1 MIRALKFIVFVVVLG
16 YGVDL
21 SDKDLTQDANN
32 TGFWSYSNDTE
43 VDFSITSALGADTKA
58 QPDIANITKL
68 EITASAPNSAIVLT
82 GTATQK
88 ASLGKGANGNYAFD
102 ISASTLTLTGD
113 TNDKST
119 AQIRAFL
126 PSKITA
132 NTTLTNARISLA
144 GTSASSAPTLSIN
157 GDFKAENSLIEHYET
172 SANTIN
178 SSLVVSGKSTITN
191 TEFNIITAVSRTDKP
206 ILRYVV
212 MSSAGGFID
221 FTGNSANIKVSKSL
235 AALQEQYSKSF
246 NFSNAILNTAKEAK
260 DELFSATLKQEGN
273 AIIVEKSLG
282 TATFK
287 DIQQKNLQT
296 DMAIIDEILKDVT
309 AGSTDETLLK
319 AFQAGLLADINF
331 LANKTDAE
339 LLAQYNESDNPAG
352 DIIFSALNAH
362 QNIKDTIG
370 LSLANDAL
378 YNNARGA
385 IKELVDNAKSS
396 IESAKTTSST
406 ASAINVSNDMAI
418 STRIAAAN
426 NPYSYLVALNG
437 KHFANANVVGGVYPA
452 LYYMDLPY
460 KNGVWTNAFGGAS
473 IIDSKGGGMF
483 GISVG
488 YDQKSFD
495 GALLGVYF
503 SYANALIKDGSL
515 SQSSNN
521 YQVGF
526 YSSFNPLD
534 DLEFNL
540 KFYGQLATTE
550 QTSDTQA
557 FGEMS
562 ARFTRHFAG
571 VSLSGGQIFSFYE
584 NTFFVK
590 PFLGLNYYYTYTPSY
605 IEKGSA
611 AKEAQ
616 SITNHA
622 ASAEFGVDLR
632 QYIGQN
638 SFLYITPKLEQYFVE
653 SGDDYVAGF
662 LGSNT
667 TFAIKAN
674 RYKKTYAQMIM
685 GANFDVSESFN
696 ITLGF
701 GVKQAVKCACG
712 SNSESYLSG
721 NLGLRYRY

>member
-1 MIRALKFIVFVVVLG
+1 MTAYKILRNLMIRALKFIVFVVVLG

-674 RYKKTYAQMIM
+674 RYKKTYA
-685 GANFDVSESFN
+685 
-696 ITLGF
+696 
-701 GVKQAVKCACG
+701 
-712 SNSESYLSG
+712 
-721 NLGLRYRY
+721 